1 MCARTNECVCV
12 SCGLVVEGSTAASFD
27 IQAAVPASSAETY
40 PAVVRQRAREVLAR
54 LRLPD
59 AWTDEVTTVVDHV
72 RRRTFVIVAA
82 AVYIVALRHGV
93 PRTEREIATILNVNR
108 PLLRRH
114 TAALRGREHLHV
126 VPTHTGVAG
135 MVARRLGVSS
145 SSTAAVAAVDAF
157 FERWA
162 SWTGSITSTPRTS
175 LSLDGCA
182 CRCAEARGP
191 CCRHVP
197 MAKARKKLRGS
208 TEVSYELAADY
219 HG

>member
-1 MCARTNECVCV
+1 MHHLHAHEHEVVVCARTNECVCV

-114 TAALRGREHLHV
+114 TAALRGREHV
-126 VPTHTGVAG
+126 RIAPTPTGVAG
-135 MVARRLGVSS
+135 IVARRLGVSS
-145 SSTAAVAAVDAF
+145 SSSAAVAAVDAF
-157 FERWA
+157 FERWT
-162 SWTGSITSTPRTS
+162 SWTGSIDTLIERVTLTSSCSRRVQRTI
-175 LSLDGCA
+175 G
-182 CRCAEARGP
+182 RQ
-191 CCRHVP
+191 
-197 MAKARKKLRGS
+197 GS
-208 TEVSYELAADY
+208 PS
-219 HG
+219 